1 MREASWVNWE
11 KESTRNLRNQMNK
24 EEWGTVMLIILCR
37 KVIIRYDIIIE
48 RTTDSNCITI
58 RIMLSELLVLIS
70 FSENVTSNNIDN
82 NNNNN
87 SYNNR
92 KWMYESDLF
101 GQQLY
106 LKELSILLPIVLYKC
121 RRILNLKVQNNNT
134 WSYSCLLLVISIA
147 YSYPFV
153 LSFL

>member
-1 MREASWVNWE
+1 
-11 KESTRNLRNQMNK
+11 
-24 EEWGTVMLIILCR
+24 MLIILCR

-87 SYNNR
+87 NSYNNNR
-92 KWMYESDLF
+92 KWIYESDLF

-121 RRILNLKVQNNNT
+121 RRILNLKVQNDGT
-134 WSYSCLLLVISIA
+134 
-147 YSYPFV
+147 
-153 LSFL
+153 